1 MYFCNR
7 KMSQI
12 IALFVTAITKK
23 MQNTNSN
30 IIEYIKKNR
39 RGSIFFAD
47 EFRKFG
53 TNEAVR
59 QTLSRLCRKNNL
71 IRLSAGI
78 YLYPKMDK
86 EIGVIFPSIETIA
99 KVIAKREKT
108 RLIPTGAYALNALG
122 LSTQVPAKVVF
133 LTDGTAR
140 VVKVGKKATVKFKR
154 TVAKNLSYKGKIS
167 LLAISALKEIGKDNA
182 TDEQLQ
188 KIKEALQHEK
198 RENIIHDANL
208 APVWISKII
217 LNQN

>member
-1 MYFCNR
+1 
-7 KMSQI
+7 
-12 IALFVTAITKK
+12 
-23 MQNTNSN
+23 MQNTNN
-30 IIEYIKKNR
+30 KIIEYIKRKHC
-39 RGSIFFAD
+39 GSIFFAD

-53 TNEAVR
+53 SNDAVR
-59 QTLSRLCRKNNL
+59 QALSRFCRKKFL

-78 YLYPKMDK
+78 YLYPKIDK

-108 RLIPTGAYALNALG
+108 RLIPTGSYALNALG

-140 VVKVGKKATVKFKR
+140 IVKVGKKATIKFKR

-167 LLAISALKEIGKDNA
+167 LLAISALKEIGKDKA

-188 KIKEALQHEK
+188 KIKEALQYEK
-198 RENIIHDANL
+198 RENTIHDAGL
-208 APVWISKII
+208 APVWISNVLLQLIE
-217 LNQN
+217 NE

>member
-1 MYFCNR
+1 
-7 KMSQI
+7 
-12 IALFVTAITKK
+12 
-23 MQNTNSN
+23 MQSINNN
-30 IIEYIKKNR
+30 IVEYIKRNQ

-53 TNEAVR
+53 NNDAVR
-59 QTLSRLCRKNNL
+59 QALSRLCRKNFL

-78 YLYPKMDK
+78 YLYPKTDK

-99 KVIAKREKT
+99 KIIAKREKT
-108 RLIPTGAYALNALG
+108 RLIPTGSYALNALG

-140 VVKVGKKATVKFKR
+140 IVKVGKKATIKFKR

-167 LLAISALKEIGKDNA
+167 LLAIFALKEIGKDKA

-188 KIKEALQHEK
+188 KIKEALHYEK
-198 RENIIHDANL
+198 RDNIIHDIGL
-208 APVWISKII
+208 APVWISNAIFKLIE
-217 LNQN
+217 NE

>member
-1 MYFCNR
+1 
-7 KMSQI
+7 
-12 IALFVTAITKK
+12 
-23 MQNTNSN
+23 MQDVSN
-30 IIEYIKKNR
+30 KIVEYIKRNR
-39 RGSIFFAD
+39 HGKIFFAD

-53 TNEAVR
+53 SNEAVR
-59 QTLSRLCRKNNL
+59 QTLSRLCKKDFL

-78 YLYPKMDK
+78 YLYPQHDK
-86 EIGVIFPSIETIA
+86 LIGIVFPSIENIA

-108 RLIPTGAYALNALG
+108 RIIPTGAYSLNALG

-198 RENIIHDANL
+198 RDNIIHDANL
-208 APVWISKII
+208 APVWVSKII
-217 LNQN
+217 LKLIENE

>member
-1 MYFCNR
+1 
-7 KMSQI
+7 
-12 IALFVTAITKK
+12 
-23 MQNTNSN
+23 MQNTNSEIN
-30 IIEYIKKNR
+30 KYLKRNR
-39 RGSIFFAD
+39 HGKIFFAD

-53 TNEAVR
+53 NNDVVR
-59 QTLSRLCRKNNL
+59 QTLSRLCKKEVL

-78 YLYPKMDK
+78 YLYPKHDK
-86 EIGVIFPSIETIA
+86 LVGIVYPSIETIA
-99 KVIAKREKT
+99 RVIAKREKT

-122 LSTQVPAKVVF
+122 LSTQVPARVVF

-140 VVKVGKKATVKFKR
+140 EVKIGKKATVKFKR

-167 LLAISALKEIGKDNA
+167 LLAISALKEIGKDKA

-217 LNQN
+217 LKLIENE

>member
-1 MYFCNR
+1 MY
-7 KMSQI
+7 
-12 IALFVTAITKK
+12 
-23 MQNTNSN
+23 NSN
-30 IIEYIKKNR
+30 NEIYNHIKRSRSGK
-39 RGSIFFAD
+39 IFFAD

-53 TNEAVR
+53 SNDAVR
-59 QTLSRLCRKNNL
+59 QTLSRLCKKEVL

-78 YLYPKMDK
+78 YLYPKRDK
-86 EIGVIFPSIETIA
+86 LVGIVYPSIETIA

-122 LSTQVPAKVVF
+122 LSTQVPARVVF

-167 LLAISALKEIGKDNA
+167 LSAIFALKEIGKDKVTN
-182 TDEQLQ
+182 EHLQ

-198 RENIIHDANL
+198 RENIIYDANL
-208 APVWISKII
+208 APVWISNII
-217 LNQN
+217 LKLIENE

>member
-1 MYFCNR
+1 
-7 KMSQI
+7 
-12 IALFVTAITKK
+12 
-23 MQNTNSN
+23 MQDVSNN
-30 IIEYIKKNR
+30 IIEYIKRNR
-39 RGSIFFAD
+39 HGKIFFAD

-53 TNEAVR
+53 SNEAVR
-59 QTLSRLCRKNNL
+59 QTLSRLCKKDFL

-78 YLYPKMDK
+78 YLYPQHDK
-86 EIGVIFPSIETIA
+86 HIGIVYPSIETIA
-99 KVIAKREKT
+99 KIIAKREKT

-140 VVKVGKKATVKFKR
+140 VVKVGKRATVKFKR

-182 TDEQLQ
+182 TDEQKQ
-188 KIKEALQHEK
+188 KIKEALQYEK

-208 APVWISKII
+208 APVWVSKII
-217 LNQN
+217 LKLIENE

>member
-1 MYFCNR
+1 
-7 KMSQI
+7 
-12 IALFVTAITKK
+12 
-23 MQNTNSN
+23 MQNINKE
-30 IIEYIKKNR
+30 IIKYIKRNR
-39 RGSIFFAD
+39 HGKIFFAD

-53 TNEAVR
+53 GNDAVR
-59 QTLSRLCRKNNL
+59 QSLSRLCKKSFL

-78 YLYPKMDK
+78 YLYPQQDK
-86 EIGVIFPSIETIA
+86 LVGIVYPSIEAIA
-99 KVIAKREKT
+99 RIIAKREKT

-167 LLAISALKEIGKDNA
+167 SLVIFALKEIGKDKV
-182 TDEQLQ
+182 TDEHLQ

-198 RENIIHDANL
+198 SENMIHDANL
-208 APVWISKII
+208 APVWISNII
-217 LNQN
+217 LKMIENE

>member
-1 MYFCNR
+1 
-7 KMSQI
+7 
-12 IALFVTAITKK
+12 
-23 MQNTNSN
+23 MQEVSN
-30 IIEYIKKNR
+30 KIVEYIKRNR
-39 RGSIFFAD
+39 HGKIFFAD

-53 TNEAVR
+53 SNEAVR
-59 QTLSRLCRKNNL
+59 QALSRLCKKDFL

-78 YLYPKMDK
+78 YLYPQHDK
-86 EIGVIFPSIETIA
+86 IIGIIYPSIESIA
-99 KVIAKREKT
+99 KIIAKREKT
-108 RLIPTGAYALNALG
+108 RLIPTGVYALNALG

-140 VVKVGKKATVKFKR
+140 VVKVGKRATVKFKR

-208 APVWISKII
+208 APVWVSKII
-217 LNQN
+217 LKLIENE